1 MRTKAEP
8 LAAAIS
14 LPLVAVLAI
23 AVLTLGR
30 VALALLDATQLST
43 DEAQYWAWGQD
54 LAFGAYSKPPLI
66 GWLIRGFTEAFGT
79 SIWAVRLAAPLL
91 HGATALVVLALA
103 LRLLPL
109 AAAALAAVFYLTTP
123 AVALGSALI
132 TTDTPLLLAAA
143 LAFLAQHHLAQ
154 RRVSGEPG
162 LGWALGLGLA
172 LGLGFLS
179 KYAMVYASFGMALA
193 AWLAPGWRVR
203 ARDLAVA
210 VVVAVLMLVPHLLWL
225 AQQGFVTFL
234 HLADTAQPAGADGA
248 FSALPALRFLAEQF
262 VVIGPILFAA
272 CLWAMARASRGSDAA
287 GLAALAAAPLAI
299 VTLQALGGK
308 ALANWAVLFIVPGVI
323 LAAGV
328 LVQHRALTL
337 VSLGLALAVTLAI
350 PVAKVIGTGWQ
361 RPDGRLLLARYMG
374 HDVVGAWVT
383 AQAAQLGAATIVSRD
398 RDLLAD
404 LEWFATG
411 QPWQVRAIPPPAR
424 PANHW
429 ELKQPFQPGL
439 DPAPVLVLQR
449 MGAPLPCPTALPAA
463 QLRPGP
469 GQYQGQSLDLI
480 ALPDPTCLLAKGAP

>member
-8 LAAAIS
+8 LAAAVPFA
-14 LPLVAVLAI
+14 LLAVLAI
-23 AVLTLGR
+23 AVLTFAR

-66 GWLIRGFTEAFGT
+66 GWLIRGFTEVFGT
-79 SIWAVRLAAPLL
+79 SVWSVRLSSPLL
-91 HGATALVVLALA
+91 HGATALAVLALA
-103 LRLLPL
+103 LRVLPP
-109 AAAALAAVFYLTTP
+109 AAAALAALFYLTTP
-123 AVALGSALI
+123 AVALGAALI
-132 TTDTPLLLAAA
+132 TTDTPLLLAAT

-154 RRVSGEPG
+154 RRATGKAG
-162 LGWALGLGLA
+162 FGWAMVLGVA

-179 KYAMVYASFGMALA
+179 KYAMIYAALGMALA
-193 AWLAPGWRVR
+193 AWAAPGWRIR
-203 ARDLAVA
+203 GRDLAVA
-210 VVVAVLMLVPHLLWL
+210 VLVAVLMLVPHLLWL

-234 HLADTAQPAGADGA
+234 HLADTAQPAGAERA
-248 FSALPALRFLAEQF
+248 VYALPALRFLAEQF

-272 CLWAMARASRGSDAA
+272 CLWAMLRAPRGSDDA

-328 LVQHRALTL
+328 LAQHRALTL
-337 VSLGLALAVTLAI
+337 ISLGLALVVTLAL
-350 PVAKVIGTGWQ
+350 PLAKAIGTGWQ

-374 HDVVGAWVT
+374 HDEMGGWVT
-383 AQAAQLGAATIVSRD
+383 AQAQRLKAATIVARD

-404 LEWFATG
+404 LEWFATD
-411 QPWQVRAIPPPAR
+411 QPWQVRAVPPPVR

-439 DPAPVLVLQR
+439 DAAPVFVLQR
-449 MGAPLPCPTALPAA
+449 TGTPLPCPTALPAA
-463 QLRPGP
+463 QLLAGP
-469 GQYQGQSLDLI
+469 GHYQGQSLSLF
-480 ALPDPTCLLAKGAP
+480 ALPDPTCLMPEGAP